1 MRLEKASSKAI
12 RYAVLN
18 WHYSKSVPSIG
29 LAYAVF
35 NGNGEWCGVVCFG
48 IGATNNIASPY
59 GLNQGQVVELVRVA
73 LNGKQESTAKAVSIA
88 LRLLKADAP
97 NVRLVVSYADSEQG
111 HFGTIYQ
118 ASNWFYVGFSIDTNL
133 IVNGVREHRR
143 TLTSRFGTNSA
154 EKLRNAGHSVS
165 SIKTKPKYK
174 YVFPVDKKLI
184 EYCKSI
190 SKPYPKCV
198 QSIDGDAPG
207 NQSGEGGS
215 IPT

>member
-1 MRLEKASSKAI
+1 MQ
-12 RYAVLN
+12 LN
-18 WHYSKSVPSIG
+18 ATAKSVPSVG
-29 LAYAVF
+29 HAYAVF
-35 NGNGEWCGVVCFG
+35 NGMGEWCGVVCFG

-59 GLNQGQVVELVRVA
+59 GLKQGQVVELVRVA

-88 LRLLKADAP
+88 LRLLKSDAP
-97 NVRLVVSYADSEQG
+97 NVRLVISYADSEQG

-118 ASNWFYVGFSIDTNL
+118 ASNWLYVGFSVDTNL

-143 TLTSRFGTNSA
+143 TLTSRFGTNSI
-154 EKLRNAGHSVS
+154 EKLRRIGYSVS
-165 SIKTKPKYK
+165 SIKTRPKHK
-174 YVFPVDKKLI
+174 YIFPVDKGLI
-184 EYCKSI
+184 EYCKEI
-190 SKPYPKCV
+190 SKPYPKRV